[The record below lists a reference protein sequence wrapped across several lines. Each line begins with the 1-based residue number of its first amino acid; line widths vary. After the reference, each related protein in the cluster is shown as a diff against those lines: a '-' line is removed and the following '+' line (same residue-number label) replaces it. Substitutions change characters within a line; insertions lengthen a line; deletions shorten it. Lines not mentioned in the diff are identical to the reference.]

1 MSMLI
6 QCPVECRRGL
16 GSGIAIQGT
25 KTPVKERTVHAIG
38 STSMSAAMTTECAAG
53 VDFIEEGAAPIR
65 GVTKGRRYFRRCF
78 PAGQT

>member
-6 QCPVECRRGL
+6 QCPVECRRGLGSGIL

-65 GVTKGRRYFRRCF
+65 GVTKGRR
-78 PAGQT
+78 

>member
-25 KTPVKERTVHAIG
+25 KTPVKERAVHAM
-38 STSMSAAMTTECAAG
+38 TSMSAAMTIECAAG
-53 VDFIEEGAAPIR
+53 VEFIEEGAAPIR